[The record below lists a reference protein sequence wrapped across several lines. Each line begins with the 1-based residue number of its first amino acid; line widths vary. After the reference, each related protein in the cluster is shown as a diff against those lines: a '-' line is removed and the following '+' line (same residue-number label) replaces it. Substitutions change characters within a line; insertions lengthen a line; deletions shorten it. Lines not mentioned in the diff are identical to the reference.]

1 MQLVPA
7 KFREPLSNF
16 NFNPKFNFYETE
28 ALRTF
33 FLAFRLKCY
42 FLLLFSPIGLG
53 ASAYIAHEAFGAA
66 DFGAAIGLLLL
77 SLLLLLPWTLVP
89 VLFLFISFPEKK
101 WQRALSWGYVGLLVI
116 SYIYWLTIF

>member
-16 NFNPKFNFYETE
+16 NLSFNFYEKET
-28 ALRTF
+28 LRTF
-33 FLAFRLKCY
+33 FVTFRLKCY
-42 FLLLFSPIGLG
+42 FLLLLSPIGLG
-53 ASAYIAHEAFGAA
+53 ASAYIAHEAFQAA
-66 DFGAAIGLLLL
+66 GFGTAVGLLFL

-101 WQRALSWGYVGLLVI
+101 WQRILSWVYVGILLI